1 MFEEVRPLSET
12 HGVEHTSEAGH
23 PHADQRLLTIFE
35 IAKVLVTQQDVDSM
49 LPKVLARLIQTLEV
63 ADAGILFVYD
73 ADEDRLKV
81 KAAYG
86 YELSQLKELR
96 LAPGESISGQ
106 VFQDGRAQL
115 YPTPEA
121 CARAMASL
129 SPANQALFTAATV
142 GVRHPLSAVCVPL
155 RTAQIRIGVLVL
167 ENLRQPG
174 SFTRA
179 DVTLL
184 QYVADL
190 ISLAVENALLRQA
203 LQLIQAQDETNRLK
217 AELVS
222 ILAHEMRTPLTS
234 IKGYSTALLMEE
246 VNFAPEVQREFLQF
260 IDAECDTLQDLLH
273 NLLEATIIDTGRLR
287 LEIQPVMLARL
298 VRRVVDDMARTSPHH
313 RILLDFPKDLP
324 IVDADPDRV
333 VQVLRN
339 LLDNAIKYSPSGGL
353 VVVRG
358 EALEREVVIS
368 VADQGIGIAP
378 QDVNRLFEK
387 FFRAKSSHHVV
398 GSGLGLPIAR
408 HIVESHGGRIW
419 AESRL
424 HHGSTFYFTLPIS
437 ELSQASPEPE
447 PALRERQS
455 DPETTKRGTP

>member
-1 MFEEVRPLSET
+1 MAATNNLE
-12 HGVEHTSEAGH
+12 HGSPATY
-23 PHADQRLLTIFE
+23 ADQRLVTIFE
-35 IAKVLVTQQDVDSM
+35 IAKVLVTQQDVDAM
-49 LPKVLARLIQTLEV
+49 LPEVLARLIQTLEV

-81 KAAYG
+81 KAAHG
-86 YELSQLKELR
+86 YDLDKLKELR
-96 LAPGESISGQ
+96 LAPGESMSGQ

-121 CARAMASL
+121 CAQAMASL
-129 SPANQALFTAATV
+129 SPDNQALFTAATV
-142 GVRHPLSAVCVPL
+142 GVRHPLSALCVPL
-155 RTAQIRIGVLVL
+155 RTGQTRIGVLIL
-167 ENLRQPG
+167 ENLRRPG
-174 SFTRA
+174 SFSQA
-179 DVTLL
+179 DLTLL

-190 ISLAVENALLRQA
+190 ISLSVENTRLRRA
-203 LQLIQAQDETNRLK
+203 LQTIQAQDETNRLK

-246 VNFAPEVQREFLQF
+246 ADFAPEMQREFLQL
-260 IDAECDTLQDLLH
+260 IDAECDTLQDLIH
-273 NLLEATIIDTGRLR
+273 NLLESTVIDTGRLQ

-298 VRRVVDDMARTSPHH
+298 VRRVADDMARTSPKH
-313 RILLDFPKDLP
+313 RIVLDFPKDLP

-358 EALEREVVIS
+358 EALEREVVVS

-387 FFRAKSSHHVV
+387 FFRAQSGHHVV

-437 ELSQASPEPE
+437 EVNQASSEPT
-447 PALRERQS
+447 QNMQ
-455 DPETTKRGTP
+455 